1 MPRRSSRQRAEQARD
16 LALAFLGATSADEIH
31 LKRVVDAH
39 IRKVLVATD
48 DNLSLAAK
56 LLGMH
61 RRSLQRH
68 ASRRKLRKPKLRK
81 NVPKAVRK
89 NARKSVGKKK
99 RPRAKR

>member
-1 MPRRSSRQRAEQARD
+1 MWYILATMRGRSSRQRSEHARD

-39 IRKVLVATD
+39 INRVLHATD
-48 DNLSLAAK
+48 ENLSLAAK

-68 ASRRKLRKPKLRK
+68 ASRKKLR
-81 NVPKAVRK
+81 
-89 NARKSVGKKK
+89 ARGKKRRK
-99 RPRAKR
+99 R